1 MFRAFVGQTLIPSSS
16 SSALSSSPHH
26 IRTCR
31 CLFARFRF
39 MCLFCFY
46 EHKDKFTRSVGVQP
60 TRLET
65 AQVDCPRYFPPS
77 SLLSLSSF
85 PFMRFYLF
93 IYSNKLQCQ
102 LNHRTLLVFRFS
114 LLRPLCPPFTSTC
127 TVVGQLIFGLYR
139 KSLFLFAL
147 RVSRP
152 LSPPNKTS

>member
-1 MFRAFVGQTLIPSSS
+1 MKYVQSIRWPNPYPLLILLLPRLIPS
-16 SSALSSSPHH
+16 H

-46 EHKDKFTRSVGVQP
+46 EHKDKFTRSVGVQA
-60 TRLET
+60 T
-65 AQVDCPRYFPPS
+65 AQVDCPRYFPS
-77 SLLSLSSF
+77 SSSSLSSF
-85 PFMRFYLF
+85 LFMRFYLF

-114 LLRPLCPPFTSTC
+114 LLRPLCTPSPPSTSTA
-127 TVVGQLIFGLYR
+127 VGQLIFGLYR